1 MIGSLAKSKC
11 IVACIADNLN
21 AMILAAHACK
31 DHWGLV
37 ELYKRAADLAVE
49 QDAEC
54 FFLTY
59 AYVFALQTGHPNQID
74 LKARL
79 KHYGRE

>member
-11 IVACIADNLN
+11 IVACIADDLN

-37 ELYKRAADLAVE
+37 ELYTRAADLTVE

-54 FFLTY
+54 FF
-59 AYVFALQTGHPNQID
+59 
-74 LKARL
+74 
-79 KHYGRE
+79 